1 MKVNGCNVLV
11 LGAGVSGESAAE
23 LLLQEGAS
31 VVVADGA
38 APEKT
43 GDTIKKLNKLGA
55 HTVFGDGERLPDGA
69 FDFAVASPAF
79 APSHPWLAACR
90 ERGLEVLS
98 ELELGARFWRGRML
112 AVTGS
117 KGKSS
122 IVKLL
127 SDTLNLAGH
136 SASPAGNYGI
146 PLCALCN
153 EQPELEWAVVEV
165 SSFQMEHTWT
175 FHPEGAALLNIQ
187 ADHLDRHGGMAAYKE
202 LKLKLFSAMRPG
214 ALAALP
220 ERVAAWSAVPDD
232 IETCRFGISSGADW
246 RYAPGRIEGPGGG
259 ISLAGSWFDNPI
271 FGVSASAAAA
281 LLRHAGLT
289 GGEIEAGLRAFKP
302 LAHRMQRIGTTGTG
316 VVYIDDSKATSLTAT
331 AAAIQMVGGPVRL
344 IAGGQL
350 KETNVNCLKEVL
362 ANSVKKV
369 YLIGCC
375 AQLLAEAWSDA
386 VPCEVCG
393 TMERAVARAAV
404 EATRG
409 ETVLLSPGTA
419 SFDQFTGYRERG
431 KRFADCARAVAGF
444 QEAVFPSDGKDK
456 R

>member
-1 MKVNGCNVLV
+1 MNVKGCNVLV
-11 LGAGVSGESAAE
+11 LGAGVSGESAAG
-23 LLLQEGAS
+23 LLAREGAS
-31 VVVADGA
+31 VVVIDGA
-38 APEKT
+38 DPAKAAPKLEK
-43 GDTIKKLNKLGA
+43 LRALGA
-55 HTVFGDGERLPDGA
+55 RAVFGDSERLPDEP

-90 ERGLEVLS
+90 ERGLEILS

-146 PLCALCN
+146 PLCALCT
-153 EQPELEWAVVEV
+153 EKPGLEWAVVEV

-175 FHPEGAALLNIQ
+175 FHPEGAVLLNVQ

-202 LKLKLFSAMRPG
+202 LKLKLFAAMRPG
-214 ALAALP
+214 ALALLP
-220 ERVAAWSAVPDD
+220 ENTAAWSAVPDD
-232 IETCRFGISSGADW
+232 VETRRFGASPEADW
-246 RYAPGRIEGPGGG
+246 RYAPGRIEGPDGGYA
-259 ISLAGSWFDNPI
+259 LAGSWFDNPV
-271 FGVSASAAAA
+271 FGVSAAAAVA
-281 LLRHAGLT
+281 LLRHCGL
-289 GGEIEAGLRAFKP
+289 GREEIEAGLRAFAP
-302 LAHRMQRIGTTGTG
+302 LEHRMQRIGTDASGAT
-316 VVYIDDSKATSLTAT
+316 YIDDSKATSLTAT
-331 AAAIQMVGGPVRL
+331 AAAIRMAGAPVRL

-350 KETNVNCLKEVL
+350 KETDVNCLKEIL
-362 ANSVKKV
+362 ETSVKKV

-375 AQLLAEAWSDA
+375 AHLLAEAWSDA

-393 TMERAVARAAV
+393 TMERAVARAAGD
-404 EATRG
+404 AARG
-409 ETVLLSPGTA
+409 EVVLLSPGTA

-444 QEAVFPSDGKDK
+444 QEAVFPRDGKDE

>member
-11 LGAGVSGESAAE
+11 LGAGVSGEAAAA
-23 LLLQEGAS
+23 LLVREGAS
-31 VVVADGA
+31 VVVIDGA
-38 APEKT
+38 TPEKSEQK
-43 GDTIKKLNKLGA
+43 IKKLRSLGA
-55 HTVFGDGERLPDGA
+55 CPVFGDAERLPDEP

-79 APSHPWLAACR
+79 APSHPWLTACS

-98 ELELGARFWRGRML
+98 ELELGARFWRGRLL

-127 SDTLNLAGH
+127 SDTLNRAGH
-136 SASPAGNYGI
+136 TASPAGNYGI

-153 EQPELEWAVVEV
+153 EKPGLEWAVVEV

-175 FHPEGAALLNIQ
+175 FHPEGSVVLNVQ
-187 ADHLDRHGGMAAYKE
+187 ADHLDRHGGMSVYKE

-214 ALAALP
+214 TLALLP
-220 ERVAAWSAVPDD
+220 EGLSAWSAVPDD
-232 IETCRFGISSGADW
+232 LETRRIGVSPDADW
-246 RYAPGRIEGPGGG
+246 RYTPGRIEGPDGG
-259 ISLAGSWFDNPI
+259 ISLAGSWFDNPV
-271 FGVSASAAAA
+271 FGISAAAA
-281 LLRHAGLT
+281 TALLRRCGLDRAQ
-289 GGEIEAGLRAFKP
+289 IEAGLRAFEP
-302 LAHRMQRIGTTGTG
+302 LEHRMQRIGVSEAG
-316 VVYIDDSKATSLTAT
+316 VTYIDDSKATSLTAT
-331 AAAIQMVGGPVRL
+331 AAAIRMVGGPVRL

-350 KETNVNCLKEVL
+350 KETHVNCLKEIL

-375 AQLLAEAWSDA
+375 AQQLAEAWSDA

-393 TMERAVARAAV
+393 TMERAVSRAAT
-404 EATRG
+404 EAIRG

-431 KRFADCARAVAGF
+431 KRFADCARAVAGL
-444 QEAVFPSDGKDK
+444 QEAVFPTDGKDK